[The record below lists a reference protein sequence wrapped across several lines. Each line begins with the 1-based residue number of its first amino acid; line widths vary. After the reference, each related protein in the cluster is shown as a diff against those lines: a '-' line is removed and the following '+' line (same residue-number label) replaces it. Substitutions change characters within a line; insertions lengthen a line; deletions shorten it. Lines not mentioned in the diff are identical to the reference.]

1 MMFHFL
7 ACAARGRMLFVRDT
21 EAARLFAS
29 LAAEFPELVAL
40 CLMPDH
46 VHLILPHADP
56 GNRLHRVLQGYA
68 KSRNFVARADAPL
81 WAARPPPQLIPN
93 DLHLRRTVRYVHLN
107 PCRAR
112 LVNDPLA
119 WPFSTHRDRVG
130 FAARPVV
137 ALDRDPS
144 GFHRFVSADDA
155 CDPAGTPLPTRVFR
169 EVTPDEVA
177 AAVSS
182 VFRVDVGLVSSRH
195 PARAAFA
202 KVAWHSGLRDGKR
215 IGAACGLTPGHLRSL
230 VAHIPDRG
238 ARLIEPLEACA
249 RSVGDPRFMEL
260 SMRDERRLNPRWGR
274 YRELT

>member
-1 MMFHFL
+1 MFHHV
-7 ACAARGRMLFVRDT
+7 AHAVSGRLLFVRDT

-40 CLMPDH
+40 CVMPDH
-46 VHLILPHADP
+46 LHLILQALWDVRPAPVLIPD
-56 GNRLHRVLQGYA
+56 RLHAQ
-68 KSRNFVARADAPL
+68 
-81 WAARPPPQLIPN
+81 
-93 DLHLRRTVRYVHLN
+93 RTVRYVHLN
-107 PCRAR
+107 PCRAN
-112 LVNDPLA
+112 LVSDPLA

-130 FAARPVV
+130 FAAKPVV
-137 ALDRDPS
+137 AQDRNPG

-155 CDPAGTPLPTRVFR
+155 CDTAGTLLPTRVFR

-182 VFRVDVGLVSSRH
+182 VFRVDIGLLSSRH

-202 KVAWHSGLRDGKR
+202 KVAWHSGLRDARR
-215 IGAACGLTPGHLRSL
+215 IAAACGLTPARVRSL

-249 RSVGDPRFMEL
+249 RCVGDPRFQEL
-260 SMRDERRLNPRWGR
+260 STRDERRLNPRWGR
-274 YRELT
+274 YRGLV